1 MSTSTAKA
9 TTVLLDPAAEIG
21 RRISDA
27 FKSIGDSV
35 STADPVVRRSRRC
48 DYQVNGIIGLAR
60 ELGRPA
66 ADLAREVMKMTD
78 LSDIAMTVDVVDT
91 GFINITLNDS
101 YLSGTIAR
109 MREDPRLGTA
119 VSASPQ
125 TVVVDYSHPNV
136 AKEMHVGHLRTT
148 IIGDVIVRL
157 MERAGNT
164 VVRENHIGDWGTP
177 FGMLVEHLID
187 IGENEATQ
195 RLSVGEL
202 SDFYREARTKFDN
215 DSEFADRARRR
226 VVTLQSGDEES
237 LRLWR
242 VLVDQSATYF
252 QLVYD
257 MLGVL
262 LTPKDIRGES
272 AYNEMLPALVP
283 DLRKAGILVESDGAQ
298 CVFPEG
304 FYSRT
309 GAPLPLIV
317 QKSDGGYG
325 YAATDLATI
334 RDRIDRI
341 GAATLL
347 YVVGAPQHDHLAMCF
362 AVARMAGWLPPG
374 TEAMHIPFG
383 TVLGSDK
390 KPYRTRSGETVK
402 LIDLLNEAI
411 ARAARLVAEKSP
423 HLDEQEQQQV
433 AKAVGIGAVKYADL
447 SVDRVRDY
455 IFDWERMLS
464 FDGNTGPYLQYAYT
478 RARSLLRKSGET
490 SFASQV
496 SASHPKERALCLD
509 LLNYGTEVSETTATY
524 SPHKLC
530 AYLHQLAS
538 DFGAFYEACPVL
550 TAEPEVRASRLA
562 LTELVAD
569 VFRDGLSLLGLDTPE
584 RL

>member
-1 MSTSTAKA
+1 MSKSTAKA
-9 TTVLLDPAAEIG
+9 PAVLLDPAAEIEG
-21 RRISDA
+21 RIADA
-27 FKSIGDSV
+27 FKLIGDSAGI
-35 STADPVVRRSRRC
+35 ADPVVRRSRRC

-60 ELGRPA
+60 ELGTPP
-66 ADLAREVMKMTD
+66 ADLARNVMKMTN
-78 LSDIAMTVDVVDT
+78 LSDISTTVEVADA
-91 GFINITLNDS
+91 GFINITLNDD
-101 YLSGTIAR
+101 YLSAMINR
-109 MREDPRLGTA
+109 LRDDPRLGTP
-119 VSASPQ
+119 VSADPE
-125 TVVVDYSHPNV
+125 TVIVDYSHPNV

-157 MERAGNT
+157 MERAGNK

-177 FGMLVEHLID
+177 FGMLVEHLTD

-195 RLSVGEL
+195 QLSVGEL

-215 DSEFADRARRR
+215 NSDFAERARRR
-226 VVTLQSGDEES
+226 VVTLQSGDAES

-242 VLVDQSATYF
+242 VLVDQSAAYF

-257 MLGVL
+257 ILGVL
-262 LTPKDIRGES
+262 LTPQDIRGES
-272 AYNEMLPALVP
+272 AYNDMLPALVP
-283 DLRKAGILVESDGAQ
+283 DLRELGLLVESDGAQ
-298 CVFPEG
+298 CVFPRG
-304 FYSRT
+304 FHSRT

-341 GAATLL
+341 AATSLL
-347 YVVGAPQHDHLAMCF
+347 YVVGAPQRDHLTMCF
-362 AVARMAGWLPPG
+362 EVACMAGWLPDG
-374 TEAMHIPFG
+374 TQAIHIPFG

-411 ARAARLVAEKSP
+411 ARASRLVADKSP
-423 HLDEQEQQQV
+423 HLDEREQREV
-433 AKAVGIGAVKYADL
+433 AKAVGIGAIKYADL

-464 FDGNTGPYLQYAYT
+464 FDGNTGPYLQYAYA
-478 RARSLLRKSGET
+478 RARSLLRKSGEST
-490 SFASQV
+490 FVSQV

-509 LLNYGTEVSETTATY
+509 LLNYGSVVSETTASY

-530 AYLHQLAS
+530 AYLYQLAS
-538 DFGAFYEACPVL
+538 DFAAFYEVCPVL
-550 TAEPEVRASRLA
+550 TAEPEIRSSRLS
-562 LTELVAD
+562 LTALVAD
-569 VFRDGLSLLGLDTPE
+569 VFKDGLSLLGLEAPE